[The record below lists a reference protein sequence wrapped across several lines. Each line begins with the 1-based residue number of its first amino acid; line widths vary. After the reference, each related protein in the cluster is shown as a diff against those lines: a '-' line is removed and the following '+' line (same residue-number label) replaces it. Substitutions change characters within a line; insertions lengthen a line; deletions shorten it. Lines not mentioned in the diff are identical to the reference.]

1 MRTSQIEAENFKGVR
16 HGVLTFDGK
25 NARITGENGSGKST
39 YADAHAWMWMDTD
52 YAGNSKP
59 DIRPDG
65 ADCDDGVVT
74 RVVETIQCG
83 DKTFTFE
90 KIQKVKTSKPDAE
103 GKVKTTKVNSYSI
116 NSVPKS
122 QRDAFSWLADNVGLD
137 EKLYPILSSPDA
149 LLRLASDKKVRTA
162 VRDILFGMADKLTDA
177 EVASKSPEL
186 KDIAELLK
194 KYTVE
199 EITAMQNSSKR
210 KIRENYGRNGEILDS
225 RIGGLLDAKTEVD
238 EKAVRK
244 ARQENSD
251 AREVLEARKIEIKD
265 EINSLSDKKAACQK
279 SLADGRKACAEKV
292 LTEREKLLG
301 KKDTLY
307 NTVAQITAE
316 MNKITLRL
324 NSYKSEMNTWLT
336 EAKRCKAELDAVKE
350 RKFTGGTCPTC
361 GRRLPA
367 KRLEAMKVKFEKSVA
382 DDTETYTKSGI
393 AAQEKYKSAK
403 AEAEKAQKE
412 FDALK
417 KKHDKTSAE
426 RDAIGTEIADITARI
441 KTAENE
447 FDSTELDSE
456 IAGIDSQIA
465 GLEEEYKNC
474 QSQISELTAQAA
486 EINRQFA
493 LIENNLS
500 IDGKIEQLK
509 KDRIA
514 YEQAKADCEKILDQL
529 ATLEM
534 LKNQMAEDS
543 INAHFN
549 VVKWKLFDRQA
560 NGELR
565 TDLCEPMVD
574 GHDIAGMNT
583 GRLVLAKL
591 DICNALQSFYS
602 KEYPVWLDN
611 AECLTSN
618 TTERIKMDAQL
629 IMLCAVEGQKELR
642 CEVAE

>member
-1 MRTSQIEAENFKGVR
+1 MRLLNIELENFKGVK

-39 YADAHAWMWMDTD
+39 YADAHAFLWMNTD
-52 YAGNSKP
+52 YAGNANP
-59 DIRPDG
+59 DVRPDK
-65 ADCDDGVVT
+65 DCDDGMIT
-74 RVVETIQCG
+74 RVVETVQCG

-122 QRDAFSWLADNVGLD
+122 QRDAFSWLADNAGLD

-149 LLRLASDKKVRTA
+149 LLRLASDKKGRSA

-186 KDIAELLK
+186 KDIYELLQ

-199 EITAMQNSSKR
+199 EITAMQNATKR
-210 KIRENYGRNGEILDS
+210 KIRENYGPDGKILDS
-225 RIGGLLDAKTEVD
+225 RIGGLIDAKTEVD
-238 EKAVRK
+238 EKAVR
-244 ARQENSD
+244 AERQKNSD

-292 LTEREKLLG
+292 LAEREKLLK

-307 NTVAQITAE
+307 NTAAQITAE

-350 RKFTGGTCPTC
+350 RKFAGGTCPTC
-361 GRRLPA
+361 GQKLPA

-474 QSQISELTAQAA
+474 QSQLSELNTQAS
-486 EINRQFA
+486 ELNKQFA

-500 IDGKIEQLK
+500 IDQKVEALK

-591 DICNALQSFYS
+591 DICNALQKFYG

-618 TTERIKMDAQL
+618 TVERIQMDAQL

-642 CEVAE
+642 CETT

>member
-1 MRTSQIEAENFKGVR
+1 MKLISIELENFKGVK
-16 HGVLTFDGK
+16 HGLFELNGK
-25 NARITGENGSGKST
+25 DARITGQNGSGKST

-74 RVVETIQCG
+74 RVTETIQCG

-103 GKVKTTKVNSYSI
+103 GKVKVTKVNSYSI

-122 QRDAFSWLADNVGLD
+122 QRDAFAWLTDNAGLD

-149 LLRLASDKKVRTA
+149 LLRLASDKKGRNT
-162 VRDILFGMADKLTDA
+162 VRDILFGMADNLSDA

-194 KYTVE
+194 TYTVE
-199 EITAMQNSSKR
+199 EITAMQNSTKR
-210 KIRENYGRNGEILDS
+210 KIRDNYGRNGEILDS

-251 AREVLEARKIEIKD
+251 AREIFESRKIEIRGD
-265 EINSLSDKKAACQK
+265 INSLSDKKAACQK
-279 SLADGRKACAEKV
+279 SLTEGRKACAEKV
-292 LTEREKLLG
+292 LEEREALLK
-301 KKDTLY
+301 KKDALY
-307 NTVAQITAE
+307 KKQSQIHAE
-316 MNKITLRL
+316 MSKVQVIL
-324 NSYKSEMNTWLT
+324 SSGQSAMDTWMR
-336 EAKRCKAELDAVKE
+336 EVKRCKAELDAVKE
-350 RKFTGGTCPTC
+350 RKFTGGNCPTC
-361 GRRLPA
+361 GQRLPA
-367 KRLEAMKVKFEKSVA
+367 KRLEAMKVKFEKSIE
-382 DDTETYTKSGI
+382 DDTKSLTVSGKT
-393 AAQEKYKSAK
+393 AQDRYV
-403 AEAEKAQKE
+403 AEKENVAKSKKELAGWQK
-412 FDALK
+412 K
-417 KKHDKTSAE
+417 YDKASADMSE
-426 RDAIGTEIADITARI
+426 LNNQIESISARI

-447 FDSTELDSE
+447 FDNTELNSE
-456 IAGIDSQIA
+456 ITSIEAQIA
-465 GLEEEYKNC
+465 GLEEEYKDC
-474 QSQISELTAQAA
+474 QSQISELTAQAS
-486 EINRQFA
+486 EINRQFT

-500 IDGKIEQLK
+500 IDKKVEGLK

-514 YEQAKADCEKILDQL
+514 YEQAKANCEKILDQL

-534 LKNQMAEDS
+534 LKNQMAQDS
-543 INAHFN
+543 INAHFGI
-549 VVKWKLFDRQA
+549 VKWKLFDRQA

-591 DICNALQSFYS
+591 DICNALQKFYG

-618 TTERIKMDAQL
+618 TVERIQMDAQL

-642 CEVAE
+642 CETA

>member
-1 MRTSQIEAENFKGVR
+1 MRLLNIELENFKGVK

-103 GKVKTTKVNSYSI
+103 GKVKVTKVNSYAV

-122 QRDAFSWLADNVGLD
+122 QRDAFSWLADNAGLD
-137 EKLYPILSSPDA
+137 EKLYPVLSSPDA
-149 LLRLASDKKVRTA
+149 LLRLASDKKGRTA

-186 KDIAELLK
+186 KDIYELLQ

-199 EITAMQNSSKR
+199 EITAMQNATKR
-210 KIRENYGRNGEILDS
+210 KIRDNYGRNGEILDS
-225 RIGGLLDAKTEVD
+225 RIGGLIDAKTEVD
-238 EKAVRK
+238 EKAVR
-244 ARQENSD
+244 AERQKNSD
-251 AREVLEARKIEIKD
+251 AREVLESRKIEIKD
-265 EINSLSDKKAACQK
+265 EINKLSDKKAACQK
-279 SLADGRKACAEKV
+279 SLVDGRKACAEKV
-292 LTEREKLLG
+292 LAEREKLLK

-361 GRRLPA
+361 GQRLPA

-474 QSQISELTAQAA
+474 QSQLSELNTQAS
-486 EINRQFA
+486 ELNRQFA
-493 LIENNLS
+493 LIENNLQ
-500 IDGKIEQLK
+500 IDQKVEGLK

-514 YEQAKADCEKILDQL
+514 YEQAKADCEKILDQI

-534 LKNQMAEDS
+534 SKNQMAQDS
-543 INAHFN
+543 INAHFGI
-549 VVKWKLFDRQA
+549 VKWKLFDRQA

-591 DICNALQSFYS
+591 DICNALQRFYC

-618 TTERIKMDAQL
+618 TVERIQIDAQL

-642 CEVAE
+642 CEVEE